1 MPTRRSKAK
10 SKPIPAALAKAAK
23 PFRKIRILDPA
34 VKPTRTTVKA
44 IRAAVRAAIRR
55 ERI

>member
-1 MPTRRSKAK
+1 MPRKPAKPK
-10 SKPIPAALAKAAK
+10 SKPIPPALAKAAK

-44 IRAAVRAAIRR
+44 IRAAVRAAIQR

>member
-1 MPTRRSKAK
+1 MPTKRSKPK
-10 SKPIPAALAKAAK
+10 SKPIPAELAKLGK

-34 VKPTRTTVKA
+34 VKPKGTTVKA
-44 IRAAVRAAIRR
+44 IRAAVLATIRR